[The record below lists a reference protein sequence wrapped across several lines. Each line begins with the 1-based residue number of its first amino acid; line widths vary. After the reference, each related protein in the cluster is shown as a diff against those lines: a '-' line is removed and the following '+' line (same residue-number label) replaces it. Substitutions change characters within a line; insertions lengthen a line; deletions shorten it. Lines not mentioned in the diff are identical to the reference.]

1 MGNPRAS
8 SNLAPG
14 TTMGPLSFREGTL
27 SYFLAKGIGRAK
39 GGRVRMRRLGAGARR
54 GGLGDDADQADRE
67 AVLGANLVPRAAVL
81 AADVRA
87 ARVFAQVKDL
97 GRSKELRAP
106 EALYG
111 GVAHQLGH
119 LGHCGSSVIRMGVAL
134 NRAWSY
140 GGIVGAPGGAV
151 QPRAVPHRRPSA

>member
-14 TTMGPLSFREGTL
+14 TTMGPLSFREGTQVI
-27 SYFLAKGIGRAK
+27 SLAKGSGRAE
-39 GGRVRMRRLGAGARR
+39 GGRVRVRRLGAGARR

-67 AVLGANLVPRAAVL
+67 AVLGANLVLRAAVL

-87 ARVFAQVKDL
+87 ARVFAEMQDL

-106 EALYG
+106 EALDG

-119 LGHCGSSVIRMGVAL
+119 LGHCGSSVIRMGVAFD
-134 NRAWSY
+134 RAWSY

-151 QPRAVPHRRPSA
+151 QPAALPRRRPSA